1 MDKEE
6 LLDLQTLCIFVI
18 IGAALTM
25 LLRAIVS
32 AGKSKTTTKL
42 KVIRKSVPSSVAL
55 NDALDKLNE
64 TVRILQHNLGDEAPG
79 RHDPQGARF
88 YIAYLI
94 GVSRQVAVMNQIAY
108 GPAIETP
115 VRMEMIRLGI
125 SGKSHGQA
133 IAKLLASDEGQ
144 QGLIAGEMDGADA
157 CDPNFDGPY
166 FARIL
171 SYFSDAQVRGPR

>member
-1 MDKEE
+1 MYKEE

-88 YIAYLI
+88 YIC
-94 GVSRQVAVMNQIAY
+94 
-108 GPAIETP
+108 
-115 VRMEMIRLGI
+115 
-125 SGKSHGQA
+125 
-133 IAKLLASDEGQ
+133 LL
-144 QGLIAGEMDGADA
+144 
-157 CDPNFDGPY
+157 Y
-166 FARIL
+166 T
-171 SYFSDAQVRGPR
+171 SDAATTPYV